1 MTGSASAA
9 CEVAV
14 RLWTCPD
21 GPGRGPPRARVLPLR
36 FRLGA
41 PGPRPQLCR
50 RIHDHHARTVAGHG
64 RVVTQPGAGEQV
76 PVVPRRTLRR
86 SWRAGQAT
94 PPVPKRGRSRAGHA
108 LVAVRA
114 SPVVDIDH
122 DTMNRP
128 GLLGTRATIV
138 GVSMVSAER
147 EVQLP
152 PLPLPGAMPR
162 EVRGRCGP
170 STGTSSTSTIR
181 RRSPRRAARWTSP
194 GCMTRWS
201 TGGCARGLPGTSR
214 NTAGSC
220 GGLSRYRAAH
230 W

>member
-1 MTGSASAA
+1 M
-9 CEVAV
+9 
-14 RLWTCPD
+14 
-21 GPGRGPPRARVLPLR
+21 
-36 FRLGA
+36 
-41 PGPRPQLCR
+41 
-50 RIHDHHARTVAGHG
+50 
-64 RVVTQPGAGEQV
+64 
-76 PVVPRRTLRR
+76 
-86 SWRAGQAT
+86 
-94 PPVPKRGRSRAGHA
+94 PKRGRSRAGHA

-170 STGTSSTSTIR
+170 STGTSSTATIR
-181 RRSPRRAARWTSP
+181 RRAEAGRSLDLAGVHDTVEHWRMRSWIARDKQEHRRVVRRAIA
-194 GCMTRWS
+194 
-201 TGGCARGLPGTSR
+201 
-214 NTAGSC
+214 
-220 GGLSRYRAAH
+220 LSRCSLVRSRLLANL
-230 W
+230 